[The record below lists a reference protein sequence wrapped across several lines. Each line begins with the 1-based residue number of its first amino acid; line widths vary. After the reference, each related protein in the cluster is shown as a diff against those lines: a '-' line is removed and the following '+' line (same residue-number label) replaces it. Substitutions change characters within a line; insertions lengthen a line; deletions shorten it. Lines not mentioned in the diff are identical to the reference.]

1 MKKVFLYL
9 FSLSSYALLYS
20 QDSLSV
26 DYSKIQ
32 ETEVSIQSNR
42 VPLLLKETGYNTTI
56 ISQSDIKKIPGQTIN
71 DVLAYAIGID
81 LRQRGIGGVQADIGI
96 QGSGFDQ
103 VLILVNG
110 VRVTDAQ
117 TGHNSLNLPIPL
129 EAIDRIEVMKG
140 ANARRY
146 GLNAMAG
153 VINII
158 TKTLQKNQCMVNVFS
173 GSNFEKNRSN
183 EFYTNQG
190 ARIFASISNKSN
202 TISSWFSSGVDQSNG
217 YRHNSNYLTYRN
229 IGEINFSLF
238 KGKAKL
244 NLLGGAVNNKFGA
257 NGFYAAPGD
266 SNSTETLNTSLGNIK
281 LTGLSS
287 KLGINYYLGLGSRMN
302 YDHYIYRNE
311 NPSYSQNF
319 HHAQTYMPELGIS
332 GKKWNT
338 NFAVGL
344 EGRYESIQSSNLGS
358 RNRSF
363 LGAFIDVKRYFGKD
377 FVVSGGLYYLQNSI
391 LGRKIYPG
399 IEMNYKLNNRIQ
411 FFGNVGT
418 GQRLPTFTDLYY
430 IGQTNVSNP
439 NLLPENAVSS
449 ELGFKYG
456 FNGTFFSLSAFNRN
470 TDNLIDW
477 VRPNVGSKW
486 SPINYNKN
494 TFLGWEAKIDF
505 PIYKPLEIN
514 FHGSYCHLNAQN
526 FGNDQLISKNALNY
540 LRNQAVIGLDF
551 KILKGLNANI
561 QCRIFDRNVGQ
572 TTYKIFSGK
581 LTYAV
586 SQKLNTYLNFQ
597 NINNIQFAEISTV
610 PLPSR
615 WTMFGVAYKL

>member
-1 MKKVFLYL
+1 MKKVLVYL
-9 FSLSSYALLYS
+9 FYLSSLGRLFS

-26 DYSKIQ
+26 DFLKLQ
-32 ETEVSIQSNR
+32 ETSVSIQSNR
-42 VPLLLKETGYNTTI
+42 VPLLLNETGYNTTI
-56 ISQSDIKKIPGQTIN
+56 ITQSDIKKIPGQTIN

-81 LRQRGIGGVQADIGI
+81 LRQRGTGGVQADIGI

-117 TGHNSLNLPIPL
+117 TGHNSLNLPIPI

-158 TKTLQKNQCMVNVFS
+158 TKTLQNNQILVNVFS
-173 GSNFEKNRSN
+173 GSNFERNLSN
-183 EFYTNQG
+183 EFYSNQG

-217 YRHNSNYLTYRN
+217 YRHNSDYLTYRN
-229 IGEINFSLF
+229 IGEIHFSLF

-266 SNSTETLNTSLGNIK
+266 INSTETVNTTLGNVK
-281 LTGLSS
+281 LTGASS
-287 KLGINYYLGLGSRMN
+287 KLGLNYYVGMGSRMN
-302 YDHYIYRNE
+302 YDHYVYRKE
-311 NPSYSQNF
+311 DPSFSQNI
-319 HHAQTYMPELGIS
+319 HRAQTYMPELGIS

-338 NFAVGL
+338 NFAFGL
-344 EGRYESIQSSNLGS
+344 EGRYESIQSTNLGN
-358 RNRSF
+358 RDRSF
-363 LGAFIDVKRYFGKD
+363 LGAFIDVKKVFGKD
-377 FVVSGGLYYLQNSI
+377 FVISGGLYYLQNSI
-391 LGRKIYPG
+391 LGKKLYPG

-411 FFGNVGT
+411 FYGNVGT

-430 IGQTNVSNP
+430 TGSTHLSNP

-456 FNGTFFSLSAFNRN
+456 FNSTFFTLSAFNRN

-494 TFLGWEAKIDF
+494 IFLGWEAKIDF

-514 FHGSYCHLNAQN
+514 FHGSFCHLNAQN
-526 FGNDQLISKNALNY
+526 FGNDQLISKNALNF
-540 LRNQAVIGLDF
+540 LKNQAVIGLDF
-551 KILKGLNANI
+551 KILKGLNANF
-561 QCRIFDRNVGQ
+561 QCRVFDRNVGQ
-572 TTYKIFSGK
+572 STYKIFSGK

-586 SQKLNTYLNFQ
+586 NQKMNAYLNFQ
-597 NINNIQFAEISTV
+597 NINNVQFAEISTV